1 MTPIHQLCP
10 HFQKEVTTWNWS
22 PVFSALVYHP
32 WHGNELFIL
41 LVANSPH
48 KLQEEVPQVTGG
60 RWHYFALC
68 HTVSVS
74 LSLWLLEP
82 FPAALCTKQP
92 WIIHALSKVWWK
104 FSHLLNFQVPK
115 SNINLIQTRLGK
127 YCAICSSMI
136 VSLVYCIIVFK
147 VPGASAC

>member
-1 MTPIHQLCP
+1 MTPTYQLCP

-22 PVFSALVYHP
+22 PVFSALVIIP
-32 WHGNELFIL
+32 GVEELFIL

-48 KLQEEVPQVTGG
+48 KLQEEVAGDTILLSAIL
-60 RWHYFALC
+60 Y
-68 HTVSVS
+68 

-82 FPAALCTKQP
+82 FPASLCTRQP

-127 YCAICSSMI
+127 YCAICSSMM
-136 VSLVYCIIVFK
+136 VSLALLYHVFK